1 MLEKPHFTVDA
12 PLLKCCFSSIMNI
25 KPWLSGLCRK
35 WAGAGWISLGGLF
48 SLWLTG
54 CAGPGGALSPS
65 MAPKTTYGEAR
76 SAENRREEARPAEE
90 RPGLATGFG
99 KRIRDEWQQ
108 QSFVRASNSPAG
120 TSMVFYNDKE
130 GIKAMTGYRY
140 RGEEVE
146 QAAGGLVEWGIK
158 GGMGF
163 LPVHESGGKRFV
175 EGRAGAA
182 YSLWIKNRCRSRVE
196 VVLSVD
202 GLDVIDGK
210 SASFAKRGYVIAP
223 GETLEVKGWRTGWDS
238 VARFEFSS
246 VGASYA
252 NQRHG
257 DARNV
262 GVVGMAVFGE
272 KGVDPWKWMP
282 REVNTRQTA
291 NPFATER

>member
-1 MLEKPHFTVDA
+1 MK
-12 PLLKCCFSSIMNI
+12 MNQ
-25 KPWLSGLCRK
+25 WLSGVRMRI
-35 WAGAGWISLGGLF
+35 AGSGKFGLAAALGVMLAGC
-48 SLWLTG
+48 TV
-54 CAGPGGALSPS
+54 PGG
-65 MAPKTTYGEAR
+65 MAPSAGVRDAAKPEAG
-76 SAENRREEARPAEE
+76 SAPRAEE

-99 KRIRDEWQQ
+99 RTLRDEWQQ
-108 QSFVRASNSPAG
+108 QSFVRASSGPAG
-120 TSMVFYNDKE
+120 TAMVYYNDKE
-130 GIKAMTGYRY
+130 GIDAMTDFRY
-140 RGEEVE
+140 RGSEVQ
-146 QAAGGLVEWGIK
+146 QAAGGLVEWGIR

-163 LPVHESGGKRFV
+163 LPVHESRGDRFV
-175 EGRAGAA
+175 QGKAGSA
-182 YSLWIKNRCRSRVE
+182 YSIWVRNRCRSRVE

-210 SASFAKRGYVIAP
+210 TASFRKRGYVIAP

-262 GVVGMAVFGE
+262 GVIGMAVFGE

-291 NPFATER
+291 NPFATQP